1 VRISIFGLGYVGC
14 VTAAC
19 LAENGHSV
27 VGVDVNDEK
36 VKSINEGKSPIIEPE
51 ISNMVEKAAKAGTLR
66 ATTSTEE
73 AILRSDVSLISVGTP
88 ANGNGSMNLCYI
100 ESCCQQVGKALRKK
114 LDFHA
119 VAIRSTVLPG
129 TTTEV
134 ITPILEKYSGKHT
147 GVFGIC
153 SNPEFLRE
161 ASAVQDFFSPP
172 FTLIGFTDQRVLS
185 VMAKL
190 YSEIKAPLI
199 HTSIEVAETVKYAN
213 NAFHALKICFA
224 NEIGNICKAV
234 GIDSHQVMNIFCQDH
249 KLNLSSYYLK
259 PGSAF
264 GGSCLPKDLRAITYL
279 AKKIDIST
287 PVLNAILPSNEQQ
300 LKTAIDAV
308 TVFGKK
314 RVGIYGLSFKA
325 GTDDLRESP
334 MVLIAEYLLGK
345 GYQLRIYDK
354 NVSLSNIFGANRE
367 FIEREIPHIERLLT
381 DSLDE
386 LLEFAEIVVVGHC
399 PTTDEA
405 LRFQGKTVVDYVRM
419 TAEAQSGSYHGL
431 CW

>member
-134 ITPILEKYSGKHT
+134 ITPILEKYSGKNT
-147 GVFGIC
+147 GVDFGIC

-161 ASAVQDFFSPP
+161 ASAVQDFFAPP

-199 HTSIEVAETVKYAN
+199 HTSIENTPTMRFMHSRYVLQTKLGTSVKQS
-213 NAFHALKICFA
+213 
-224 NEIGNICKAV
+224 E
-234 GIDSHQVMNIFCQDH
+234 
-249 KLNLSSYYLK
+249 
-259 PGSAF
+259 
-264 GGSCLPKDLRAITYL
+264 
-279 AKKIDIST
+279 
-287 PVLNAILPSNEQQ
+287 
-300 LKTAIDAV
+300 
-308 TVFGKK
+308 
-314 RVGIYGLSFKA
+314 
-325 GTDDLRESP
+325 
-334 MVLIAEYLLGK
+334 LIAIK
-345 GYQLRIYDK
+345 
-354 NVSLSNIFGANRE
+354 S
-367 FIEREIPHIERLLT
+367 
-381 DSLDE
+381 
-386 LLEFAEIVVVGHC
+386 
-399 PTTDEA
+399 
-405 LRFQGKTVVDYVRM
+405 
-419 TAEAQSGSYHGL
+419 
-431 CW
+431 